1 VTTESI
7 ARGLD
12 AVARRRWSEAYE
24 LLSAADAEEILD
36 GAGLDALADAAF
48 ALGHHEQARD
58 AHERAYTAHA
68 AEGDASAAASSA
80 IKLGVIFVRRGEI
93 PRVMGW
99 LSSAER
105 QLEDQPESVGHGL
118 VTWMKGMFGVV
129 QGDLAA
135 AEAMADRTID
145 IGRRLGDLELQTL
158 GLAIRADVRSK
169 QGRLG
174 ESGPLFDEVMAVA
187 LGPGLSPWASCHVLC
202 RTMIACQETGDF
214 ARGLQWVAAA
224 REAYLREGV
233 TPLSG
238 DCRIHHAGL
247 LNWQGEWAEAEEEV
261 AVGCE
266 ELPRDVMH
274 LGMASYEVGEIRLQ
288 RGDLAGAQGAF
299 ERAHELGRSPQPG
312 LALVRLAQGQGKAA
326 MSMIEAALEDE
337 GHPVGRALLL
347 GAQVEIALAGGEL
360 ELARTAAAEVAGLDD
375 TLSAPLVEALARST
389 AGAVALAEDDATAAC
404 PSLRSAVKLWT
415 QIGAPYRTARARLLL
430 AESYVGRGDRDAA
443 ALELRAARTA
453 FERLHAHAYAR
464 RAANALRALGP
475 DVASATRGDQRVQRA
490 FMFTDIVS
498 STPLVEALGDEAWTD
513 LLRWHDNALRSEF
526 AAHSGQEVDH
536 TGDGFFVAFD
546 SVDAALQ
553 CGESIQRKLVAHR
566 RAQGFAPHVR
576 IGVHL
581 DEATS
586 GDESYRGRGV
596 HVAARVGAQA
606 EAGEVLVSA
615 ATLKATGVEFEVG
628 EPRTAQLKG
637 VTEPVKLVPIAW
649 S

>member
-1 VTTESI
+1 
-7 ARGLD
+7 
-12 AVARRRWSEAYE
+12 
-24 LLSAADAEEILD
+24 
-36 GAGLDALADAAF
+36 
-48 ALGHHEQARD
+48 
-58 AHERAYTAHA
+58 
-68 AEGDASAAASSA
+68 
-80 IKLGVIFVRRGEI
+80 
-93 PRVMGW
+93 
-99 LSSAER
+99 
-105 QLEDQPESVGHGL
+105 
-118 VTWMKGMFGVV
+118 MFGVV

-135 AEAMADRTID
+135 AEAMADQTID

-158 GLAIRADVRSK
+158 GLAIRAEVRSK

-174 ESGPLFDEVMAVA
+174 ESGPLLDEVMAVA

-202 RTMIACQETGDF
+202 RTMISCQETGDF
-214 ARGLQWVAAA
+214 GRGQQWVAAA

-238 DCRIHHAGL
+238 DCRVHHAGL
-247 LNWQGEWAEAEEEV
+247 LNWQGEWTEAEEE
-261 AVGCE
+261 AAAGCE

-288 RGDLAGAQGAF
+288 RGDLAGAQEAF
-299 ERAHELGRSPQPG
+299 ERAHELGRSPLPG
-312 LALVRLAQGQGKAA
+312 LALVRLAQGQGQAA

-337 GHPVGRALLL
+337 RYPVARALLL
-347 GAQVEIALAGGEL
+347 GTQVEIALAEGQL

-375 TLSAPLVEALARST
+375 MLSAPLVEALAMSA
-389 AGAVALAEDDATAAC
+389 AGAVALAEGDVTAAC
-404 PSLRSAVKLWT
+404 SSMRSAVKLWA
-415 QIGAPYRTARARLLL
+415 QIGAPYRAARARLLL
-430 AESYVGRGDRDAA
+430 AESYVGRKDPDAA
-443 ALELRAARTA
+443 ALELRAARTV
-453 FERLHAHAYAR
+453 FERLKAHPYAR
-464 RAANALRALGP
+464 RAANTLHAMGP
-475 DVASATRGDQRVQRA
+475 DVASATGGNQRVQRA

-513 LLRWHDNALRSEF
+513 LLRWHDNALRTEF
-526 AAHSGQEVDH
+526 ASHSGQEVRH

-586 GDESYRGRGV
+586 SDDNYSGRGV

-606 EAGEVLVSA
+606 EAGEILVSA
-615 ATLKATGVEFEVG
+615 ATLDAAGVEFEVG
-628 EPRTAQLKG
+628 EPRTVQLKG
-637 VTEPVKLVPIAW
+637 VTGPVELLPIDW

>member
-1 VTTESI
+1 VTAESI
-7 ARGLD
+7 AGGLD
-12 AVARRRWSEAYE
+12 AVARRRWSESYE
-24 LLSAADAEEILD
+24 LLSAADAEEALD
-36 GAGLDALADAAF
+36 GAGLDAFAEAAF
-48 ALGHHEQARD
+48 ALGHHEEARA

-68 AEGDASAAASSA
+68 EEGDAGAAASSA
-80 IKLGVIFVRRGEI
+80 IKLGVIFVRRGEF

-105 QLEDQPESVGHGL
+105 QLEDQPESVGLGL

-135 AEAMADRTID
+135 AEAMADQTID

-158 GLAIRADVRSK
+158 GLAIRAEVRSK

-174 ESGPLFDEVMAVA
+174 ESGPLLDEVMAVA

-202 RTMIACQETGDF
+202 RTMISCQETGDF
-214 ARGLQWVAAA
+214 GRGQQWVAAA

-238 DCRIHHAGL
+238 DCRVHHAGL
-247 LNWQGEWAEAEEEV
+247 LNWQGEWTEAEEE
-261 AVGCE
+261 AAAGCE

-288 RGDLAGAQGAF
+288 RGDLAGAQEAF
-299 ERAHELGRSPQPG
+299 ERAHELGRSPLPG
-312 LALVRLAQGQGKAA
+312 LALVRLAQGQGQAA

-337 GHPVGRALLL
+337 RYPVARALLL
-347 GAQVEIALAGGEL
+347 GTQVEIALAEGQL

-375 TLSAPLVEALARST
+375 MLSAPLVEALARSA
-389 AGAVALAEDDATAAC
+389 AGVVALAEGDVTAAC
-404 PSLRSAVKLWT
+404 SSMRSAVKLWA
-415 QIGAPYRTARARLLL
+415 QIGAPYRAARARLLL
-430 AESYVGRGDRDAA
+430 AESYVGRKDPDAA
-443 ALELRAARTA
+443 ALELRAARTV
-453 FERLHAHAYAR
+453 FERLKAHPYAR
-464 RAANALRALGP
+464 RAANTLHAMGP
-475 DVASATRGDQRVQRA
+475 DVASATGGNQRVQRA

-513 LLRWHDNALRSEF
+513 LLRWHDNALRTEF
-526 AAHSGQEVDH
+526 ASHSGQEVRH

-586 GDESYRGRGV
+586 SDDNYSGRGV

-606 EAGEVLVSA
+606 EAGEILVSA
-615 ATLKATGVEFEVG
+615 ATLDAAGVEFEVG
-628 EPRTAQLKG
+628 EPRTVQLKG
-637 VTEPVKLVPIAW
+637 VTGPVELLPIDW

>member
-238 DCRIHHAGL
+238 DCRVHHAGL
-247 LNWQGEWAEAEEEV
+247 LNWQGEWTEAEEE
-261 AVGCE
+261 AAAGCE

-288 RGDLAGAQGAF
+288 RGDLAGAQEAF

-312 LALVRLAQGQGKAA
+312 FALVRLAQGQGKAA
-326 MSMIEAALEDE
+326 MSMIEAALE
-337 GHPVGRALLL
+337 GSAFRAP
-347 GAQVEIALAGGEL
+347 E
-360 ELARTAAAEVAGLDD
+360 RC
-375 TLSAPLVEALARST
+375 SWAPGWRS
-389 AGAVALAEDDATAAC
+389 
-404 PSLRSAVKLWT
+404 R
-415 QIGAPYRTARARLLL
+415 
-430 AESYVGRGDRDAA
+430 
-443 ALELRAARTA
+443 
-453 FERLHAHAYAR
+453 
-464 RAANALRALGP
+464 
-475 DVASATRGDQRVQRA
+475 
-490 FMFTDIVS
+490 
-498 STPLVEALGDEAWTD
+498 
-513 LLRWHDNALRSEF
+513 
-526 AAHSGQEVDH
+526 
-536 TGDGFFVAFD
+536 
-546 SVDAALQ
+546 
-553 CGESIQRKLVAHR
+553 
-566 RAQGFAPHVR
+566 
-576 IGVHL
+576 
-581 DEATS
+581 
-586 GDESYRGRGV
+586 
-596 HVAARVGAQA
+596 
-606 EAGEVLVSA
+606 
-615 ATLKATGVEFEVG
+615 
-628 EPRTAQLKG
+628 
-637 VTEPVKLVPIAW
+637 
-649 S
+649 

>member
-1 VTTESI
+1 M
-7 ARGLD
+7 AGGLD
-12 AVARRRWSEAYE
+12 AVARRRWSEGYE
-24 LLSAADAEEILD
+24 LLSAADAEGTLD
-36 GAGLDALADAAF
+36 GAALDALADAAF
-48 ALGHHEQARD
+48 ALGHHEKARA

-68 AEGDASAAASSA
+68 QEGDASAAAASA

-105 QLEDQPESVGHGL
+105 RLEDQPESVGHGL

-135 AEAMADRTID
+135 AEAMADQTID
-145 IGRRLGDLELQTL
+145 IGCRLGDLELQTL

-174 ESGPLFDEVMAVA
+174 ESGPLFDEVMALA

-202 RTMIACQETGDF
+202 RTMISCQETGDF
-214 ARGLQWVAAA
+214 GRAVQWVAAA

-238 DCRIHHAGL
+238 DCRVHHAGL
-247 LNWQGEWAEAEEEV
+247 LNWQGEWTEAEEE
-261 AVGCE
+261 AAAGCE

-288 RGDLAGAQGAF
+288 RGDLAGAQEAF
-299 ERAHELGRSPQPG
+299 DRAHELGRSPQPG

-326 MSMIEAALEDE
+326 RSMIEAALEDE
-337 GHPVGRALLL
+337 RYPCARALLL
-347 GAQVEIALAGGEL
+347 GAQVEIALTEGEV
-360 ELARTAAAEVAGLDD
+360 ELARTAAAEVAGVED

-389 AGAVALAEDDATAAC
+389 AGAVALAEGDATAAC
-404 PSLRSAVKLWT
+404 RSLRSAVKLWT
-415 QIGAPYRTARARLLL
+415 QIGVPYRTARARLLL

-443 ALELRAARTA
+443 ALELRAARTV

-498 STPLVEALGDEAWTD
+498 STPLVEALGDEAWMD

-526 AAHSGQEVDH
+526 VAHSGQEVHH

-553 CGESIQRKLVAHR
+553 CGGSIQRKLVAHR
-566 RAQGFAPHVR
+566 RALGFVPHVR
-576 IGVHL
+576 IGIHL

-586 GDESYRGRGV
+586 SDEDYRGRGV

-615 ATLKATGVEFEVG
+615 ATLRAAGVEFEVG
-628 EPRTAQLKG
+628 EPRTVELKG
-637 VTEPVKLVPIAW
+637 VTEPVELLPIAW